1 MSLEVEVE
9 KESPPPSLWELCISG
24 DVEGVEEVVRRGD
37 QVHLDLLLHT
47 LNIQKLLKSSNTKIN
62 SFHIILLCWQVNV
75 GRDSSDD
82 STKTCLM
89 AAVQVSFKMAK
100 EKSKYTWK
108 T

>member
-1 MSLEVEVE
+1 MSLKEEVE

-37 QVHLDLLLHT
+37 QVHLDLLVNHT
-47 LNIQKLLKSSNTKIN
+47 SYRQKLHKNCNTKIN
-62 SFHIILLCWQVNV
+62 LFHVILLCWQVNV

-89 AAVQVSFKMAK
+89 AAVQVSFKIAK
-100 EKSKYTWK
+100 
-108 T
+108 